1 MASDTASNVIQ
12 GLSLKSHFVPIW
24 VLAQLILSFNF
35 FKELAKLKK
44 KNVQRSHPSDLI
56 QAKVLLTWITNTIC
70 LEKYQSSV
78 SIGLTLKLAKNVIL
92 EIDLISHF
100 QIMWGWYFFHLVFP
114 QNFLRW
120 TSSPQTAYF
129 KCMKT
134 LGTPCTQ
141 ESTNNPM
148 SSFGLIE

>member
-35 FKELAKLKK
+35 FKELAKFKK

-70 LEKYQSSV
+70 FEKISKLCINWANSQIGKKCDFRNWPHITFSDNVGMILFSFGISSKFFEMNQFTTNSLFQV
-78 SIGLTLKLAKNVIL
+78 YENLWLTL
-92 EIDLISHF
+92 
-100 QIMWGWYFFHLVFP
+100 
-114 QNFLRW
+114 
-120 TSSPQTAYF
+120 
-129 KCMKT
+129 
-134 LGTPCTQ
+134 
-141 ESTNNPM
+141 
-148 SSFGLIE
+148 